1 MNEPPEAIRLGQFL
15 TLDAFCT
22 CTQTYQKFA
31 DCIDPYPQNAV
42 ESIPAIQALCE
53 RLLDPMIAQYGQE
66 NFLLTYGFCS
76 VDLKRFLARKDPET
90 GQKYGRVDPSR
101 DQHMAM
107 EKKRNGKYFCDRG
120 GAACDVRIHGVSSC
134 AVVDWILAT
143 RLPFDSL
150 YFYGADRPIHLSYGP
165 QQKRAIWG
173 FTAQGTPTK
182 RGLENWL
189 HLASQI

>member
-1 MNEPPEAIRLGQFL
+1 MNNDPKSRFLGQFL

-31 DCIDPYPQNAV
+31 DCIDPYPQNLE
-42 ESIPAIQALCE
+42 ESIPVIQALGE
-53 RLLDPMIAQYGQE
+53 RLLDPIIERYGQE

-76 VDLKRFLARKDPET
+76 VDLKRFLARKDPGT

-107 EKKRNGKYFCDRG
+107 EKNRNGKYFCNRG
-120 GAACDVRIHGVSSC
+120 GAACDFRIQNVASGE
-134 AVVDWILAT
+134 VVDWILAA

-150 YFYGADRPIHLSYGP
+150 YFYGADRPIHLSYGS

-173 FTAQGTPTK
+173 FTEQGIPTK
-182 RGLENWL
+182 RGLESWL
-189 HLASQI
+189 RLAGQI